1 MKQARNALKVWQNN
15 QIVTAC
21 YTKGFYFEITM
32 NQKLTMIG
40 LIRPAPVNCLI
51 EIVKLWAFIPNEN
64 KNLSFLLFKWHISLK

>member
-21 YTKGFYFEITM
+21 YTKVFYFEITM

-40 LIRPAPVNCLI
+40 LI
-51 EIVKLWAFIPNEN
+51 
-64 KNLSFLLFKWHISLK
+64 